1 MKNPQIILSGFTAE
15 EFTALLVQALRPII
29 QEEIK
34 AALEKEP
41 EQLLSPAE
49 VCKRFVPKLSKTTLT
64 KWADQGLI
72 ERHQMGGRTF
82 YRLSEVLQKSKTLK
96 RYKN

>member
-1 MKNPQIILSGFTAE
+1 MKNPQVILSGFTVE

-29 QEEIK
+29 QEEVR
-34 AALEKEP
+34 AALEN
-41 EQLLSPAE
+41 EQEKLLSPAK
-49 VCKRFVPKLSKTTLT
+49 VCERFEPRLSKTTLT

-72 ERHQMGGRTF
+72 EKYQMGGRTF
-82 YRLSEVLQKSKTLK
+82 YKLSEILQKSKTLK

>member
-29 QEEIK
+29 QEEVK
-34 AALEKEP
+34 AALEKQP

-49 VCKRFVPKLSKTTLT
+49 VCKRFVPELSKTTLA
-64 KWADQGLI
+64 KWTDHGLL
-72 ERHQMGGRTF
+72 EKHQVGGRTF
-82 YRLSEVLQKSKTLK
+82 YKLSEVLEKAKTIK